1 MISRIMPYLYTELGK
16 YMGFR
21 FPDPTY
27 TVVATEITDL
37 SFYLKSAKPKSFFV
51 PSSLRFVLAIYK
63 SVACLF

>member
-37 SFYLKSAKPKSFFV
+37 IFLPEVCKAKEFFCTQ
-51 PSSLRFVLAIYK
+51 FVAFCISYI
-63 SVACLF
+63 